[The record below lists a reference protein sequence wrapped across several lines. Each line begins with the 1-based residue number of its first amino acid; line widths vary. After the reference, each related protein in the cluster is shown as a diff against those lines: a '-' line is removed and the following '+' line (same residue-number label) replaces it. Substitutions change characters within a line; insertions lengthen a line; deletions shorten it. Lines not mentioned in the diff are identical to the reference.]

1 MIYATGVPSRL
12 EGLPFSQQPALE
24 DFHQKGK
31 VYSSSEDAV
40 ESKLKAPKKNFDFY
54 LSNFSTYRGSLQ
66 NGTFSIM
73 DSSKEQIDAFIT
85 ELEKRTGVDFSKEAR
100 YQYPPKPGAKLLGH
114 GLEEMKVLYRGGRVL
129 SIGLVGLAMLLYY
142 LQGKKRWSVQRLF
155 GYSLVELFMS
165 LLVVMILPSLVVSVL
180 TFLPLALLSD
190 LRPEYFPALVGAYLP
205 LIALF
210 LLYQVLVVLVMI
222 LNQANASPLKTLHEK
237 KNPRALLG
245 FGFAFKI
252 LTFILIF
259 PVLSVNLLKMGNAV
273 NYYKD
278 MDMLHFP

>member
-1 MIYATGVPSRL
+1 M
-12 EGLPFSQQPALE
+12 
-24 DFHQKGK
+24 
-31 VYSSSEDAV
+31 
-40 ESKLKAPKKNFDFY
+40 
-54 LSNFSTYRGSLQ
+54 
-66 NGTFSIM
+66 
-73 DSSKEQIDAFIT
+73 
-85 ELEKRTGVDFSKEAR
+85 
-100 YQYPPKPGAKLLGH
+100 
-114 GLEEMKVLYRGGRVL
+114 YRGGRVL

-222 LNQANASPLKTLHEK
+222 LDQANASPLKTLHEK

-245 FGFAFKI
+245 WFC
-252 LTFILIF
+252 L
-259 PVLSVNLLKMGNAV
+259 
-273 NYYKD
+273 
-278 MDMLHFP
+278 